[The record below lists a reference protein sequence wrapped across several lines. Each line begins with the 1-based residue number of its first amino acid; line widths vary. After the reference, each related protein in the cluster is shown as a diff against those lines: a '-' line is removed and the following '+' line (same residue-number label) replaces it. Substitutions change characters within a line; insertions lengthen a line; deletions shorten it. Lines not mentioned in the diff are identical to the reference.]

1 MSDSLKTVQ
10 LPDFQTGGLIE
21 LKVIE
26 NGVANERS
34 EPVDRHKPAWLR
46 ATLPT
51 GPNYQ
56 RLKEMTARL
65 KLYTVCQEAMCPNIG
80 ECWAHGTMTIMVLGG
95 ICTRAC
101 KFCAVDTGNPKG
113 WVDPLEPLHVAQ
125 AVAEMGLRYVVLTS
139 VDRDDLKDGGA
150 SHFAE
155 VVRQI
160 KLRDQEVKVETLTP
174 DFRGQLKDVETVV
187 DSGVDVFAHNLET
200 VRRLTPKVRDP
211 RATYEQSLRV
221 LEHAKRYRPKMLTKS
236 SLMLGLGE
244 SAAEIR
250 QAMRDLRA
258 VGVDILTL
266 GQYLRPTKHHL
277 PVERYVTPEEF
288 ALYRQWGYEEGFLE
302 VFSGPLVR
310 SSYRAEKVFFETRVS
325 LRDISEAQQGT

>member
-26 NGVANERS
+26 NGVATQRS
-34 EPVDRHKPAWLR
+34 EPVDRHKPSWLR

-56 RLKEMTARL
+56 RLKEMTTRL

-80 ECWAHGTMTIMVLGG
+80 ECWSHGTMTIMVLGG

-125 AVAEMGLRYVVLTS
+125 AVAEMSLKYVVLTS
-139 VDRDDLKDGGA
+139 VDRDDLPDGGA
-150 SHFAE
+150 AHFAE

-160 KLRDQEVKVETLTP
+160 KLRDANVKVETLTP
-174 DFRGQLKDVETVV
+174 DFRGQLKDVETVA

-200 VRRLTPKVRDP
+200 VRRLTPRVRDP
-211 RATYEQSLRV
+211 RATYDQSLSV
-221 LEHAKRYRPKMLTKS
+221 LAHAKKYRPQMLTKS

-244 SAAEIR
+244 TDAEIR
-250 QAMRDLRA
+250 QAMQDLRA
-258 VGVDILTL
+258 AGVDILTL

-288 ALYRQWGYEEGFLE
+288 ARYRDWGYAEGFME

-310 SSYRAEKVFFETRVS
+310 SSYRAEKVFV
-325 LRDISEAQQGT
+325 EATKE

>member
-1 MSDSLKTVQ
+1 MSKLKTVQ
-10 LPDFQTGGLIE
+10 LEDFQHGGLIE
-21 LKVIE
+21 LKVIP
-26 NGVANERS
+26 NGVAQERP

-46 ATLPT
+46 ATVPT

-56 RLKEMTARL
+56 HLKELTKRL
-65 KLYTVCQEAMCPNIG
+65 RLSTVCQEAMCPNIG
-80 ECWAHGTMTIMVLGG
+80 ECWGHGTMTIMVLGSV
-95 ICTRAC
+95 CTRAC

-113 WVDPLEPLHVAQ
+113 WVDPQEPLHVAQ
-125 AVAEMGLRYVVLTS
+125 AVAEMRLKYVVLTS
-139 VDRDDLKDGGA
+139 VDRDDLPDGGA

-160 KLRDQEVKVETLTP
+160 KRLDASVKVETLTP
-174 DFRGQLKDVETVV
+174 DFQGNLRDVETVLQ
-187 DSGVDVFAHNLET
+187 GGQDVFANNLET

-211 RATYEQSLRV
+211 RAGYDQTLRV
-221 LEHAKRYRPKMLTKS
+221 LEHAKKVRPEVLTKS

-244 SAAEIR
+244 TDDEIR

-258 VGVDILTL
+258 VGVDIVTF

-288 ALYRQWGYEEGFLE
+288 AKYQDWGYQEGFVE

-310 SSYRAEKVFFETRVS
+310 SSYRAEKVFFEAVKA
-325 LRDISEAQQGT
+325 E

>member
-1 MSDSLKTVQ
+1 MSNLKTVQ
-10 LPDFQTGGLIE
+10 LEDFQNGGLIE
-21 LKVIE
+21 LKVIP
-26 NGVANERS
+26 NGVATDRP
-34 EPVDRHKPAWLR
+34 EPVDRHKPSWLR
-46 ATLPT
+46 ASVPT

-56 RLKEMTARL
+56 RLKEMTQRL
-65 KLYTVCQEAMCPNIG
+65 RLSTVCQEAMCPNIG
-80 ECWAHGTMTIMVLGG
+80 ECWGHGTMTIMVLGG

-125 AVAEMGLRYVVLTS
+125 AVAEMHLQYVVLTS
-139 VDRDDLKDGGA
+139 VDRDDLPDGGA

-160 KLRDQEVKVETLTP
+160 KARDPEVKVETLTP
-174 DFRGQLKDVETVV
+174 DFQGNLSHVEAVLAGGQE
-187 DSGVDVFAHNLET
+187 VFANNLET

-211 RATYEQSLRV
+211 RAGYDQTLKV
-221 LEHAKRYRPKMLTKS
+221 LGYAKKVRPEVLTKS

-244 SAAEIR
+244 TEEEVR

-277 PVERYVTPEEF
+277 PVERYVTPEQF
-288 ALYRQWGYEEGFLE
+288 AEYGRWGYQEGFME

-310 SSYRAEKVFFETRVS
+310 SSYRAEKVFYQAVEPGAEGR
-325 LRDISEAQQGT
+325 